1 MRKKQQRIGKISIFV
16 EDRFRLSKT
25 QAKAQQICQAF
36 VSTQNN
42 KKLQTNNLQTTKRQ
56 TKTTQ
61 Q

>member
-1 MRKKQQRIGKISIFV
+1 MRKKQQRIGKFSIFV

>member
-1 MRKKQQRIGKISIFV
+1 MRKKQQRIGKFSIFV
-16 EDRFRLSKT
+16 EDRFRISKT